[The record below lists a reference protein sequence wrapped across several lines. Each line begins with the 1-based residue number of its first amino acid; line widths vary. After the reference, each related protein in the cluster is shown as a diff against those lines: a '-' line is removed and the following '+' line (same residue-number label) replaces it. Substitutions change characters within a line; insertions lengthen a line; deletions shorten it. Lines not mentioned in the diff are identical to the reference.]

1 MTNTYKIELI
11 EKELENLQD
20 AIILLRWCFEASKRC
35 LNDSYDEKEFEEKLR
50 NLRTEIYDLTEDK
63 EENFE
68 TLVKFIISML
78 INDEISFT
86 DTKEYLN
93 KVVGLKQEYIC
104 LKNDITDLI
113 VKLNLNK
120 KGI

>member
-104 LKNDITDLI
+104 LKNDITDLV

>member
-35 LNDSYDEKEFEEKLR
+35 LNDSYDEKEFEEKLK
-50 NLRTEIYDLTEDK
+50 NLRTEIYNLTEDK

>member
-50 NLRTEIYDLTEDK
+50 NLRTEIYNLTEDK

-68 TLVKFIISML
+68 TLVKFIISMQ